1 MAYTFNTNQTPATC
15 AEAVYNLKTLLK
27 LVGWTV
33 KKSSDGT
40 TYNSTGDQISSG
52 ASGAN
57 GMNNARAWFVIQE
70 PGTVPRQFCLQRQNT
85 VGVNTSYQ
93 WRVKYSRY
101 AGFTGGSPAATVT
114 PSATDEQILLGAGTD
129 ASPTFAALF
138 ATSTDGGLRHN
149 LVANY
154 ADGYEFASFAW
165 VNTSAIPTHGFFLDP
180 LTDPAAADGYALSIY
195 INGVI
200 SASVNG
206 GVAGAGAF
214 QYESICRNYSK
225 MFGYKANGS
234 WSSTI
239 VGCTLACS
247 NAGTIKLMSPY
258 GMNINADNEDDVF
271 KIPVVHLDTGTNR
284 GDWRGFSTLMR
295 WSSVIRAST
304 STLSTTGSKDR
315 IILCDVS
322 LPWDGSIPTV

>member
-101 AGFTGGSPAATVT
+101 AGFTGG
-114 PSATDEQILLGAGTD
+114 
-129 ASPTFAALF
+129 
-138 ATSTDGGLRHN
+138 
-149 LVANY
+149 
-154 ADGYEFASFAW
+154 
-165 VNTSAIPTHGFFLDP
+165 
-180 LTDPAAADGYALSIY
+180 
-195 INGVI
+195 
-200 SASVNG
+200 
-206 GVAGAGAF
+206 
-214 QYESICRNYSK
+214 
-225 MFGYKANGS
+225 
-234 WSSTI
+234 
-239 VGCTLACS
+239 
-247 NAGTIKLMSPY
+247 
-258 GMNINADNEDDVF
+258 
-271 KIPVVHLDTGTNR
+271 
-284 GDWRGFSTLMR
+284 
-295 WSSVIRAST
+295 
-304 STLSTTGSKDR
+304 
-315 IILCDVS
+315 
-322 LPWDGSIPTV
+322 